1 LHNTKIAI
9 INDKKMDIHARFS
22 RAFSKIFNWNR
33 LKHHSNQV
41 RYRWHAS
48 CFLVCTELPDGI
60 SGTPQKRKAT
70 IMNHNQNPNQTN
82 ADEDQSETENGSSS
96 VPQEVPPTKQ
106 VPEQQPATKAGF
118 DSEKSKTNRDP
129 LQAGG
134 RQARDADPGDS
145 SNKDGE
151 E

>member
-1 LHNTKIAI
+1 
-9 INDKKMDIHARFS
+9 
-22 RAFSKIFNWNR
+22 
-33 LKHHSNQV
+33 
-41 RYRWHAS
+41 
-48 CFLVCTELPDGI
+48 
-60 SGTPQKRKAT
+60 
-70 IMNHNQNPNQTN
+70 MNHNQNPNQTN

-134 RQARDADPGDS
+134 RQTRDADLGDS
-145 SNKDGE
+145 LNKDGE